1 MTITQSLAGLPAFLL
16 YFSLAMALLGLFI
29 AVYVAVTPYKELTLI
44 REGNQA
50 AAISLGGAVVGFVL
64 PLARAVTQSVSALD
78 LVVWGLVA
86 LVVQVVVFFVVG
98 KLVPRFAEAISDGTS
113 LRGEVGD
120 RNVLGAP
127 PGGHAEGDETDGARP
142 YDADAGGRTVGH
154 AAPCVHRVGQSTPE
168 RGKRPTHGGG
178 RERTAQRATEAAPRD
193 AGWAAGARGRAAC
206 T

>member
-44 REGNQA
+44 REGNA
-50 AAISLGGAVVGFVL
+50 AAALSLGGAVVGFVL

-98 KLVPRFAEAISDGTS
+98 KLVPRFAEAIKD
-113 LRGEVGD
+113 
-120 RNVLGAP
+120 
-127 PGGHAEGDETDGARP
+127 
-142 YDADAGGRTVGH
+142 GRTSAAILLAALAIGVGLLN
-154 AAPCVHRVGQSTPE
+154 AAAMTN
-168 RGKRPTHGGG
+168 
-178 RERTAQRATEAAPRD
+178 
-193 AGWAAGARGRAAC
+193 
-206 T
+206 

>member
-29 AVYVAVTPYKELTLI
+29 AVYVAVTPYKELKLI
-44 REGNQA
+44 REGNAA

-98 KLVPRFAEAISDGTS
+98 KLVPRFADAIKDGHTS
-113 LRGEVGD
+113 AAILLAALAIGVGLL
-120 RNVLGAP
+120 N
-127 PGGHAEGDETDGARP
+127 
-142 YDADAGGRTVGH
+142 
-154 AAPCVHRVGQSTPE
+154 AASMTN
-168 RGKRPTHGGG
+168 
-178 RERTAQRATEAAPRD
+178 
-193 AGWAAGARGRAAC
+193 
-206 T
+206 

>member
-44 REGNQA
+44 REGNAA

-86 LVVQVVVFFVVG
+86 LVVQVVVFFFVG
-98 KLVPRFAEAISDGTS
+98 KLLPRFVDAIK
-113 LRGEVGD
+113 
-120 RNVLGAP
+120 
-127 PGGHAEGDETDGARP
+127 EGRI
-142 YDADAGGRTVGH
+142 
-154 AAPCVHRVGQSTPE
+154 
-168 RGKRPTHGGG
+168 
-178 RERTAQRATEAAPRD
+178 
-193 AGWAAGARGRAAC
+193 AGAVLLAALAIGVGLLNAAAM
-206 T
+206 TN